1 MVESNEILVIISMTG
16 QKYYSSAKVLMATF
30 KGKINIDLITEQLC
44 SIFFLKSMNSMQSTI
59 FPNFYI
65 NSNRNT
71 FFIPDKA

>member
-44 SIFFLKSMNSMQSTI
+44 SIFF
-59 FPNFYI
+59 
-65 NSNRNT
+65 
-71 FFIPDKA
+71 